1 MMSLLFSALAQAQVL
16 NIEQERLVTDTTGWA
31 GTADLKF
38 AYFKNKTEFWSAGAD
53 LHLQYKTKKSL
64 YLWLTDYSLARSS
77 GESFA
82 NSGVQHLRYN
92 YKILDWFTA
101 EAFTQA
107 QFNEVLNVK
116 FRWLLG
122 GGPRFKIVKTKPFRL
137 YGATLYMYEYE
148 ELADTSVIHRDHRL
162 SSYLSMTLKIKDNL
176 SLINTT
182 YYQPKFADFS
192 DFRISSQTDLTIKI
206 SKHFSFT
213 TSYIYFFDAVPAE
226 NVPPET
232 HRVENGLSFEF

>member
-1 MMSLLFSALAQAQVL
+1 
-16 NIEQERLVTDTTGWA
+16 
-31 GTADLKF
+31 
-38 AYFKNKTEFWSAGAD
+38 
-53 LHLQYKTKKSL
+53 
-64 YLWLTDYSLARSS
+64 
-77 GESFA
+77 
-82 NSGVQHLRYN
+82 
-92 YKILDWFTA
+92 
-101 EAFTQA
+101 
-107 QFNEVLNVK
+107 
-116 FRWLLG
+116 
-122 GGPRFKIVKTKPFRL
+122 
-137 YGATLYMYEYE
+137 MYEYE

-182 YYQPKFADFS
+182 YYQPKFADFR